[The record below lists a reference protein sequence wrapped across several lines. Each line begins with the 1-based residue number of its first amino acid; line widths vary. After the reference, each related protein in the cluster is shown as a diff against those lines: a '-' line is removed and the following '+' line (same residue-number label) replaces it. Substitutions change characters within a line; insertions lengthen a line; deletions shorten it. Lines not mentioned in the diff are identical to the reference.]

1 MDSPRQ
7 TVHLHLPFL
16 SLTTKLLWSCPT
28 TASLGFTVTIIWEK
42 KKKKSLYDL
51 LFETANEKSAEKE
64 GKETCMCSEMISSH
78 TMVSKPVPNFCLI
91 SLVASI
97 LFTI

>member
-1 MDSPRQ
+1 MSIFVDSPRQ

-42 KKKKSLYDL
+42 KKKKASTTYYLKQQMKRVL
-51 LFETANEKSAEKE
+51 KKKEK
-64 GKETCMCSEMISSH
+64 
-78 TMVSKPVPNFCLI
+78 KPACAVK
-91 SLVASI
+91 
-97 LFTI
+97 

>member
-1 MDSPRQ
+1 MSIFVDSPRQ

-42 KKKKSLYDL
+42 KKKKKPLQKASTTYYLKQQMKRVL
-51 LFETANEKSAEKE
+51 KKKEK
-64 GKETCMCSEMISSH
+64 
-78 TMVSKPVPNFCLI
+78 KPACAVK
-91 SLVASI
+91 
-97 LFTI
+97 